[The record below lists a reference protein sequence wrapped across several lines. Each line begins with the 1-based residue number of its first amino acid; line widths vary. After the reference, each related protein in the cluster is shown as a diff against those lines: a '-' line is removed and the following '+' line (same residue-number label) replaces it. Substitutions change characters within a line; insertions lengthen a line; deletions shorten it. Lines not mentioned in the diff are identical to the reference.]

1 MSKLRRIE
9 DEIFFAAD
17 GAALSDVEVVSP
29 DASDSDESGTDDD
42 DDEYFATDADYA
54 DNDE

>member
-1 MSKLRRIE
+1 M
-9 DEIFFAAD
+9 
-17 GAALSDVEVVSP
+17 SP
-29 DASDSDESGTDDD
+29 DAADSDESGTDDDD